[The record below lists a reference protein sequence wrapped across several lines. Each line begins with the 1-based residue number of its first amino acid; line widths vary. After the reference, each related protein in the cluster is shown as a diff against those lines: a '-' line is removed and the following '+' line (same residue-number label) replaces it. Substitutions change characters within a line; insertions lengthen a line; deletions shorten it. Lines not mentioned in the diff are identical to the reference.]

1 LHRINSGKSGVVS
14 GLRPPQ
20 LQTSA
25 QKKAQPEEVAL
36 KVPPKEEVLEE
47 RAPTRR
53 ATAQANYAKN
63 LTEMQALS
71 AAMHHTAHLTK

>member
-1 LHRINSGKSGVVS
+1 MLRRTKSGKPGMLTGV
-14 GLRPPQ
+14 R
-20 LQTSA
+20 T

-47 RAPTRR
+47 RAPARR